1 MCNLFP
7 SAVKQVRV
15 SAEKQVWVSTVK
27 QVWDSAVKQVWVSAV
42 KQVGSLQ
49 CSRCRTCNK
58 AGSLRMDAGNFSRCI
73 KTYINQFLF
82 FVFDTF

>member
-58 AGSLRMDAGNFSRCI
+58 AGSLRMDAGNFFSFT
-73 KTYINQFLF
+73 KTNINQSFFLF
-82 FVFDTF
+82 FDTF